1 MISVKT
7 SNIFDSTAEALVN
20 PVNCVGVS
28 GAGLA
33 LEFKIRY
40 PDNYQA
46 YRTVCSLELLTL
58 GKVYNFRTNTGLFII
73 NFPTKF
79 HWKDR
84 SFLQNI
90 DLGLDA
96 LITEIEFNKIESIA
110 IPALGCG
117 LGQLSWKD
125 VKNLIF
131 EKFENCT
138 KLNSSDLDVELYAP
152 KI

>member
-20 PVNCVGVS
+20 PVNCVGIS

-58 GKVYNFRTNTGLFII
+58 GKVYNFRTNTGLFIM

-79 HWKDR
+79 HWRDR

-96 LITEIEFNKIESIA
+96 LIAEIEFNKIKSIA
-110 IPALGCG
+110 IPALGCS

-131 EKFENCT
+131 KKFENCT

>member
-20 PVNCVGVS
+20 PVNCVGIS

-96 LITEIEFNKIESIA
+96 LITEIEFNEIESIA